1 MSERESPQCERGAT
15 AAVRPEGRGRDRREE
30 REKRAPSARTAART
44 LFAALLAVVAAL
56 SAGCAGTS
64 ASGGGSGGGTIT
76 LGFSAWPGWFPW
88 QVAEDQGLF
97 ARNGVSVQLKYF
109 DSYTD
114 SLNALAT
121 GNVDA
126 NSQTLNDTLSSVA
139 GGAAETIVLVN
150 DNSTGNDQI
159 IARPGI
165 GSVADLK
172 GKTVAAE
179 QGTVDHYLL
188 LLALQ
193 GAGLSEK
200 DIKFTPLPTDAAA
213 AAFVAGKL
221 DAVGVFAPF
230 TTTALGRSGSRA
242 IATSRDFPGA
252 IPDHLVVTRALV
264 QTRPEAVQALV
275 KTWFDTL
282 AWIQA
287 HRTEAVQVMARRAG
301 VSVADYLSYD
311 KGTTIFTK
319 EQNLAAFAPGDT
331 DAHLEHEAQRIS
343 DFLVGSHLV
352 DEKPRLDGLFEPR
365 FVRGLS

>member
-1 MSERESPQCERGAT
+1 M
-15 AAVRPEGRGRDRREE
+15 
-30 REKRAPSARTAART
+30 SARTART
-44 LFAALLAVVAAL
+44 LLAALLVAVTAL
-56 SAGCAGTS
+56 AAGCAKPA
-64 ASGGGSGGGTIT
+64 ASGGAGKTIT

-88 QVAEDQGLF
+88 QVADAKGLF
-97 ARNGVSVQLKYF
+97 ARNGVTVQIKYF

-159 IARPGI
+159 IARRGI
-165 GSVADLK
+165 SSLAELK

-193 GAGLSEK
+193 KAGLSEK
-200 DIKFTPLPTDAAA
+200 DVTFKPLPTDAAA
-213 AAFVAGKL
+213 AAFVAGKV

-230 TTTALGRSGSRA
+230 TTTASGRPGSRA
-242 IATSRDFPGA
+242 IASSRDFPGA
-252 IPDHLVVTRALV
+252 IPDHLVVSRAVV
-264 QTRPEAVQALV
+264 QQQPEAVQALV

-282 AWIQA
+282 SWIQA
-287 HRTEAVQVMARRAG
+287 HHAEAVQIMAKRAG
-301 VSVADYLSYD
+301 VSATDYASYD
-311 KGTTIFTK
+311 KGTTIFTR
-319 EQNLAAFAPGDT
+319 EQNLAAFGPGDT
-331 DAHLEHEAQRIS
+331 DAQLGFQARKIS

-352 DEKPRLDGLFEPR
+352 DQKPDLDGLFEPR
-365 FVRGLS
+365 FVRQLS